1 MRRFSTPPMSEIYLS
16 CNDSYIT
23 IPITINQKY
32 QKYQFNK
39 CIAYYPWRCIKV
51 HTHIT
56 ISHKATMSYSHHTSI
71 QGFRRGQM
79 SSAGILFKLKLA
91 SKQCSPTGNELQD
104 QERAFHL
111 GSGILRSSKH
121 PCILSYHLSYY
132 ISSYSIIVISNLINM
147 RS

>member
-23 IPITINQKY
+23 IPITINQKF

-79 SSAGILFKLKLA
+79 SSAGILFKLKSA

-104 QERAFHL
+104 QET
-111 GSGILRSSKH
+111 LRFRHFEVLKASLH
-121 PCILSYHLSYY
+121 TILSPIILYILLLYHSY
-132 ISSYSIIVISNLINM
+132 L
-147 RS
+147 